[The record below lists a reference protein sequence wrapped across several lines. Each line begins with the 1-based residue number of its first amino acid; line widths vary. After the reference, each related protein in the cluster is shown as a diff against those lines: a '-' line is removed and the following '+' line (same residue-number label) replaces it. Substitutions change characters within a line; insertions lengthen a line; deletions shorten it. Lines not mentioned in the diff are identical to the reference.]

1 MRSKPT
7 QIRIFSKLS
16 EKFPHIF
23 GDFNRDLSTFN
34 ITQLKSKRNDVYE
47 VKFTKPLEDL
57 PENFILKIFKTPN
70 GNKEVATLK
79 HLKKLDISVPLILLY
94 ENPYLILEKINGE
107 NLCDFI
113 NENLLGKQDLNEVS
127 EPITTQLNMSIKLLA
142 QWFAEFHR
150 KNIIKHEEVEKIIV
164 LNKGDTQLRDFIINF
179 SSNSLYGLDFE
190 NAYEG
195 NFLEDLSWVCC
206 SLIDT
211 NPGIFELSEPSHK
224 IKLINIFLKEYFR
237 INNEFLFSFQKFA
250 ELLIENLN
258 VIIKRRG
265 LRVGNLDKNEIL
277 NKIFK
282 MNNL

>member
-1 MRSKPT
+1 MRKKPT
-7 QIRIFSKLS
+7 KIKIFSKLS

-23 GDFNRDLSTFN
+23 GDFNRNLNTFS
-34 ITQLKSKRNDVYE
+34 ITRLKSKRNEVYE
-47 VKFTKPLEDL
+47 VKCTKPLVDL
-57 PENFILKIFKTPN
+57 PQIFILKIFKTQD

-79 HLKKLDISVPLILLY
+79 HLKIQNIPVPLILLY
-94 ENPYLILEKINGE
+94 EDPYLILEKIDGE

-113 NENLLGKQDLNEVS
+113 NQHLFGKQDLNEVS
-127 EPITTQLNMSIKLLA
+127 EPARTQLNMSIKLLA
-142 QWFAEFHR
+142 QWFADFHK
-150 KNIIKHEEVEKIIV
+150 KNIIKHEEVEKVIV

-179 SSNSLYGLDFE
+179 SSNILYGLDFE

-195 NFLEDLSWVCC
+195 DFLEDLSWVCC

-258 VIIKRRG
+258 IIIKRRD
-265 LRVGNLDKNEIL
+265 LAVGNLDKNEIL

-282 MNNL
+282 RNNL